1 MSICRM
7 CLLLR
12 LADLQYMNPRIVSPV
27 DTYYIVEE
35 DKCESLNNFHKVEQ
49 LHTGGN

>member
-12 LADLQYMNPRIVSPV
+12 LADIKHVNPQGVNV
-27 DTYYIVEE
+27 GDTYYIVEE